1 VSATA
6 ADLYIESAETGRIT
20 TLRLKGTLDI
30 YTAEKFTARTDEALK
45 RGARSLIVD
54 LADVV
59 YLDSEVGI
67 GALLR
72 ALRRMQSANGTLL
85 LVDVPGP
92 VRKAIRIKGL
102 GLVIQAFASEEEA
115 VAFLTS
121 GLWVR

>member
-1 VSATA
+1 MSATA

-45 RGARSLIVD
+45 SGARSLIVD

-102 GLVIQAFASEEEA
+102 GLVIQSFASEEEA
-115 VAFLTS
+115 VEFLTS

>member
-1 VSATA
+1 MSATA
-6 ADLYIESAETGRIT
+6 ADLYIEAAETGRIT

-45 RGARSLIVD
+45 NGAQSLIVD
-54 LADVV
+54 LAGVV

-72 ALRRMQSANGTLL
+72 ALRRMQTANGTLL

-92 VRKAIRIKGL
+92 VHKAIRIKGL